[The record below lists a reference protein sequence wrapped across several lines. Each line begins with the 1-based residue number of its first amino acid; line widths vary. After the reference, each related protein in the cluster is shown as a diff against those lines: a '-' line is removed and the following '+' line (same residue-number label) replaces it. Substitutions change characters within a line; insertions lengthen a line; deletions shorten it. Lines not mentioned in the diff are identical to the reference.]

1 MFTEELVKENG
12 ITDVETESAGAFELE
27 ECIGEGGQGA
37 VYKTQ
42 HPNLLV
48 KLSYASKDNFKPNIV
63 YRRYRNL
70 RSRIDLPS
78 NLAKPLNEI
87 KPIVKGGKVFYGYV
101 MELMEDMVPL
111 SSLHCKKGEEFALYI
126 ERLGGIR
133 RIYTL
138 LRKLAE
144 ILNQIHAAGY
154 CYGDLNPNNIF
165 ISSDTEFSEVQLID
179 CDNMTIAADFK
190 DSISFKGFSA
200 PEVVREHKFNTPLSD
215 TWSFAVVAF
224 FALRQ
229 ELPFHGSLVTDAA
242 TMDISTIEKKEE
254 EADLPFIDDQ
264 DEDNV
269 GESAVF
275 CDVMETKDL
284 QDLFKRTFSG
294 EKNFLTRPA
303 LFEWIEALQIGEN
316 SFMKCKNCG
325 KHYIKIDKKHEC
337 PFCDTESHEPY
348 ILILNTI
355 LAGNKIIDTSFS
367 RPAYLLEDTSILL
380 NIPIDEKK
388 SVCIEASFNTA
399 KQQLALLLISQ
410 KELKAALIVPK
421 ENICKNCTLKEGVP
435 LLIDVKEKK
444 QYQILFPEYILTS
457 VVHDEDEHNESEALK
472 FRGVILFKY
481 RGEV

>member
-1 MFTEELVKENG
+1 MFTEELVKETG
-12 ITDVETESAGAFELE
+12 ITDIETECAGAFELK

-48 KLSYASKDNFKPNIV
+48 KLSYASKDNFNPNIV

-144 ILNQIHAAGY
+144 ILNQIHAVGY

-190 DSISFKGFSA
+190 DSISFRGFSA
-200 PEVVREHKFNTPLSD
+200 PEVVREHKSNTPLSD

-229 ELPFHGSLVTDAA
+229 ELPFHGRLVTDAA

-254 EADLPFIDDQ
+254 NADLPFIDDQ

-269 GESAVF
+269 GESSVF

-303 LFEWIEALQIGEN
+303 LFEWIEALQKGEKT
-316 SFMKCKNCG
+316 FMKCNNCG
-325 KHYIKIDKKHEC
+325 KHYIKIGKKHEC
-337 PFCDTESHEPY
+337 PFCDKESHAPY
-348 ILILNTI
+348 ILMLNTI
-355 LAGNKIIDTSFS
+355 ITGNKVLDTGFS
-367 RPAYLLEDTSILL
+367 HPAYLLEDTSILMDVPVVL
-380 NIPIDEKK
+380 TK
-388 SVCIEASFNTA
+388 SVRIKASFNAT
-399 KQQLALLLISQ
+399 KQQLSIQLTDL
-410 KELKAALIVPK
+410 KELKAILSIPK
-421 ENICKNCTLKEGVP
+421 EKITKNCTLKAGIP
-435 LLIDVKEKK
+435 LLINVKEGMK
-444 QYQILFPEYILTS
+444 YQILFPEYTLEIDR
-457 VVHDEDEHNESEALK
+457 DEDEPKEGDLPK
-472 FRGVILFKY
+472 FKGVILFTY

>member
-1 MFTEELVKENG
+1 MFTEELVKETG
-12 ITDVETESAGAFELE
+12 ITDIETECAGAFELK

-48 KLSYASKDNFKPNIV
+48 KLSYASKDNFNPNIV

-144 ILNQIHAAGY
+144 ILNQIHAVGY

-190 DSISFKGFSA
+190 DSISFRGFSA
-200 PEVVREHKFNTPLSD
+200 PEVVREHKSNTPLSD

-229 ELPFHGSLVTDAA
+229 ELPFHGRLVTDAA

-254 EADLPFIDDQ
+254 NADLPFIDDQ

-269 GESAVF
+269 GESSVF

-303 LFEWIEALQIGEN
+303 LFEWIEALQKGEKT
-316 SFMKCKNCG
+316 FMKCNNCG
-325 KHYIKIDKKHEC
+325 KHYIKIGKKHEC
-337 PFCDTESHEPY
+337 PFCDKESHAPY
-348 ILILNTI
+348 ILMLNTI
-355 LAGNKIIDTSFS
+355 ITGNKVLDTGFS
-367 RPAYLLEDTSILL
+367 HPAYLLEDTSILMDVPVAL
-380 NIPIDEKK
+380 TK
-388 SVCIEASFNTA
+388 SVRIKASFNAT
-399 KQQLALLLISQ
+399 KQQLSIQLTDL
-410 KELKAALIVPK
+410 KELKAILSIPK
-421 ENICKNCTLKEGVP
+421 EKITKNCTLKAGIP
-435 LLIDVKEKK
+435 LLINVKEGMK
-444 QYQILFPEYILTS
+444 YQILFPEYTLEIDR
-457 VVHDEDEHNESEALK
+457 DEDEPKEGDLPK
-472 FRGVILFKY
+472 FKGVILFTY

>member
-12 ITDVETESAGAFELE
+12 ITDIETECAGAFELK

-48 KLSYASKDNFKPNIV
+48 KLSYASKDNFNPNIV

-70 RSRIDLPS
+70 RSRRDLPN

-111 SSLHCKKGEEFALYI
+111 SSLHCKKDEKFALYI
-126 ERLGGIR
+126 ERLGGIQ

-190 DSISFKGFSA
+190 DSISFRGFSA
-200 PEVVREHKFNTPLSD
+200 PEVVREHKSNTPLSD

-229 ELPFHGSLVTDAA
+229 ELPFHGRLVTDAA
-242 TMDISTIEKKEE
+242 TMDISTIEEKEE
-254 EADLPFIDDQ
+254 NADLPFIDDQ

-269 GESAVF
+269 GESSVF

-294 EKNFLTRPA
+294 EKNFLTRPV
-303 LFEWIEALQIGEN
+303 LFEWIEALQKGEN

-325 KHYIKIDKKHEC
+325 KHYIKIGKKHEC

-355 LAGNKIIDTSFS
+355 LVGNKIIDTSFS
-367 RPAYLLEDTSILL
+367 HPAYLLENSSILL
-380 NIPIDEKK
+380 NIPIEEKK
-388 SVCIEASFNTA
+388 SACIEVSFNTS
-399 KQQLALLLISQ
+399 KQQLTLLLTSQ
-410 KELKAALIVPK
+410 KELKATLKVPK
-421 ENICKNCTLKEGVP
+421 EKIKKNCTLKEGVP

-457 VVHDEDEHNESEALK
+457 VVHDEDELKESEVLK

-481 RGEV
+481 WGEV

>member
-1 MFTEELVKENG
+1 MFTEELVKETG
-12 ITDVETESAGAFELE
+12 ITDIETECAGAFELK

-48 KLSYASKDNFKPNIV
+48 KLSYASKDNFNPNIV

-144 ILNQIHAAGY
+144 ILNQIHAVGY

-190 DSISFKGFSA
+190 DSISFRGFSA
-200 PEVVREHKFNTPLSD
+200 PEVVREHKSNTPLSD

-229 ELPFHGSLVTDAA
+229 ELPFHGRLVTDAA

-254 EADLPFIDDQ
+254 NADLPFIDDQ

-269 GESAVF
+269 GESSVF

-303 LFEWIEALQIGEN
+303 LFEWIEALQKGEKT
-316 SFMKCKNCG
+316 FMKCNNCG
-325 KHYIKIDKKHEC
+325 KHYIKIGKKHEC
-337 PFCDTESHEPY
+337 PFCDNESHAPY
-348 ILILNTI
+348 ILMLNTI
-355 LAGNKIIDTSFS
+355 ITGNKVLDTGFS
-367 RPAYLLEDTSILL
+367 HPAYLLEDTSILMDVPVAL
-380 NIPIDEKK
+380 TK
-388 SVCIEASFNTA
+388 SVRIKASFNAT
-399 KQQLALLLISQ
+399 KQQLSIQLTDL
-410 KELKAALIVPK
+410 KELKAILSIPK
-421 ENICKNCTLKEGVP
+421 EKITKNCTLKAGIP
-435 LLIDVKEKK
+435 LLINVKEGMK
-444 QYQILFPEYILTS
+444 YQILFPEYTLEIDR
-457 VVHDEDEHNESEALK
+457 DEDEPKEGDLPK
-472 FRGVILFKY
+472 FKGVILFTY